1 MPKMTMTLDYDEINA
16 ELIAAR
22 AGIRASECHGFLC
35 GYFCA
40 SNSMVMELMQDHLLA
55 GIDEAADLE
64 DCYALLSRLGD
75 QVTEDIMAED
85 ISFILLLPGDEM
97 SMAERASALSEW
109 CSGFVS
115 GLGIGGL
122 GNKSSLNNECDEF
135 IKDVV
140 AISRMETIVDDSDD
154 AESALFE
161 LVEYIRVGV
170 IMLHQEW
177 HQLGNQAEHP
187 EVLH

>member
-1 MPKMTMTLDYDEINA
+1 MTLDYDEINA
-16 ELIAAR
+16 ELIAAH

-40 SNSMVMELMQDHLLA
+40 SNTVVMELIQDHLLV
-55 GIDEAADLE
+55 GIDETADLE
-64 DCYALLSRLGD
+64 DCYAILSQLGS
-75 QVTEDIMAED
+75 QVTESVMADD
-85 ISFILLLPGDEM
+85 ISFNLLLPGDET

-122 GNKSSLNNECDEF
+122 GDKPPLDKECDEF

-140 AISRMETIVDDSDD
+140 VISNMETMVDDSDD

-161 LVEYIRVGV
+161 LVEYLRVGV

-177 HQLGNQAEHP
+177 YQTSDQPERP